1 MNTLGGGRGIRTPER
16 LTPLTVFKTA
26 GFNHSPIPPIPSY
39 SIDPMLEPSRRHL
52 IAGAF
57 SSLFAPCASAQNQRE
72 LILRGG
78 PSPEEA
84 IALRAGPVTLEF
96 EPGLAFVRY
105 VRLGDAEILRGVYAA
120 VRDRAWLT
128 VLPKV
133 TNVVRE
139 VREKSFRLTFDADC
153 AEGPIHFL
161 WRGAITGDE
170 DGTIRFAMDGV
181 AKTAFQR
188 NRIGFCVLHPLREC
202 AGKPYRAESPE
213 GQRSDGKF
221 PDIISPH
228 QPVKNLRAITHTV
241 SPGVEAEVRME
252 GDIFEMEDHRNWTD
266 GNYKTYCTPLERPF
280 PVDVRQ
286 GHEIRQSITIRLI
299 GKPSVTVSSRAPE
312 VLIDPSGAPAGKLP
326 PIGVGWAPIAAADVP
341 RLKAAS
347 PAHVRVDLH
356 LSRDWRTVLTQAS
369 QLNLPLE
376 AALFVTDEAEPQL
389 AEAAKAFA
397 NAKVARF
404 LVFHEKES
412 STSEKW
418 LAIARKTL
426 RGAPVGGGTNVYF
439 TELNRTRP
447 KPEWLDLACYSI
459 NPQVH
464 AFDDKSLV
472 ENLEPQAATVA
483 SARSFL
489 GAKPIAVT
497 PVTLRPRFNPNDP
510 ATIDNNPRKYD
521 PRQASLF
528 GAAWTLGSV
537 KYLAESGANS
547 ITYYETSGPGG
558 WLDPGKVHP
567 LYHVLADVN
576 EFAGADVIPLRTT
589 EPLGAIALMLRKGN
603 RTRIIAENLTLKPVA
618 VRLRLPQPSER
629 MNVYRMDE
637 HSYGVATKEPNRFR
651 AAPVE
656 KIETRDLGFVLLPY
670 GVMRL
675 DSGGA

>member
-1 MNTLGGGRGIRTPER
+1 
-16 LTPLTVFKTA
+16 
-26 GFNHSPIPPIPSY
+26 
-39 SIDPMLEPSRRHL
+39 MLEPSRRDVV
-52 IAGAF
+52 AGAF
-57 SSLFAPCASAQNQRE
+57 SSLFCLSSRAQSDRD

-78 PSPEEA
+78 PLAEEA
-84 IALRAGPVTLEF
+84 IPLRAGPVTLEF
-96 EPGLAFVRY
+96 EPGLAFIRY
-105 VRLGDAEILRGVYAA
+105 VRLGDTEILRGVYAA

-153 AEGPIHFL
+153 AEGPIHFF

-181 AKTAFQR
+181 ARTAFQR
-188 NRIGFCVLHPLREC
+188 NRIGFCVLHPIREC
-202 AGKPYRAESPE
+202 AGKPYRAESPD
-213 GQRSDGKF
+213 GQRSEGNF
-221 PDIISPH
+221 PEIISPH

-241 SPGVEAEVRME
+241 APGVEAEVRME

-266 GNYKTYCTPLERPF
+266 GNYKTYCTPLELPF

-286 GHEIRQSITIRLI
+286 GQEIRQSVTIRLI
-299 GKPSVTVSSRAPE
+299 GKPRVAVTSRAPE
-312 VLIDPSGAPAGKLP
+312 VVIAPSNAPPVKLP
-326 PIGVGWAPIAAADVP
+326 PVGVGWAPIAPADIA
-341 RLKAAS
+341 RLKAAG
-347 PAHVRVDLH
+347 PAHVRVDLR
-356 LSRDWRTVLTQAS
+356 LARDWQSTLAQAS
-369 QLNLPLE
+369 QLKLPLE
-376 AALFVTDEAEPQL
+376 AALFVTDEAETQL
-389 AEAAKAFA
+389 AGAAKALA

-418 LAIARKTL
+418 LALARKTL
-426 RGAPVGGGTNVYF
+426 RGAPVGGGANVYF

-447 KPEWLDLACYSI
+447 QPEWLDVACYSI

-489 GAKPIAVT
+489 GAKPVAVT

-510 ATIDNNPRKYD
+510 ATLDNNPRKYD

-528 GAAWTLGSV
+528 GAAWTLGSI
-537 KYLAESGANS
+537 KYLAEAGTNS

-558 WLDPGKVHP
+558 WLDSGRVHP

-576 EFAGADVIPLRTT
+576 EFAGADVVPLTT
-589 EPLGAIALMLRKGN
+589 TAPLEAVALMLHKRN
-603 RTRIIAENLTLKPVA
+603 RTRILVANLTLKPVA
-618 VRLRLPQPSER
+618 VRLRLPPLSGRQ
-629 MNVYRMDE
+629 NVYRMDE
-637 HSYGVATKEPNRFR
+637 HSYAAATNDPERFR
-651 AAPVE
+651 AAAQE
-656 KIETRDLGFVLLPY
+656 KIETRDPSFVLLPY
-670 GVMRL
+670 GGVRL